1 MSKAEAGKGF
11 GKVKPQPKAKKKG
24 NVAVMDNNQVGPSGD
39 FFKLKT
45 SLSLPE
51 WQCMSGS
58 FLLILY
64 LPKLRLRHVSATLM
78 NIQ

>member
-11 GKVKPQPKAKKKG
+11 GKVQPQPKAKKKG
-24 NVAVMDNNQVGPSGD
+24 NVAVVDNNQVDSSGD

-45 SLSLPE
+45 SLAE
-51 WQCMSGS
+51 WQCTSGS

-78 NIQ
+78 DIQ

>member
-24 NVAVMDNNQVGPSGD
+24 NVAVVDNNQVVSSEG

-45 SLSLPE
+45 SLPE
-51 WQCMSGS
+51 WQCTSGS

-78 NIQ
+78 DIQ